1 MPEIAGFID
10 GCYNT
15 YKSIPETDEAVEAA
29 TEVARDFAFNYAL
42 NRDGYR
48 DAVNNLVTEALTDL
62 DTYIKLANGIVA
74 AEDKIVNIYKG
85 STPEDRYWRG
95 IIVFEVASAI
105 FPLAKTKVAAKSTSG
120 IRGLLDDLKKFKLR
134 KFVPKSSA
142 DDLAKYI
149 DDALADFYSGSNDKI
164 LTDIVDEIVLEGNN
178 KKLAK
183 IFGLDNS
190 LKGKLV
196 GNSGRN
202 YELTAHN
209 IFQGEE
215 LGKYPQYKEIKY
227 FDATERVKY
236 EVKVKDGKLI
246 VNNELLRNKKGRII
260 FVMDENGK
268 IYSGIQQ
275 TGILH
280 HTSFLSGADVA
291 TAGEFKFI
299 NGVLEISPSSGHYVP
314 GASSLRSI
322 IQELIERGFDINK
335 IKVNK
340 GF

>member
-1 MPEIAGFID
+1 
-10 GCYNT
+10 
-15 YKSIPETDEAVEAA
+15 
-29 TEVARDFAFNYAL
+29 
-42 NRDGYR
+42 
-48 DAVNNLVTEALTDL
+48 
-62 DTYIKLANGIVA
+62 
-74 AEDKIVNIYKG
+74 
-85 STPEDRYWRG
+85 
-95 IIVFEVASAI
+95 
-105 FPLAKTKVAAKSTSG
+105 
-120 IRGLLDDLKKFKLR
+120 
-134 KFVPKSSA
+134 
-142 DDLAKYI
+142 
-149 DDALADFYSGSNDKI
+149 
-164 LTDIVDEIVLEGNN
+164 VLEGNN

-314 GASSLRSI
+314 GASSLGSI